1 MSVTPFLAGKVL
13 KVHQRNAGTRGILGE
28 GIPDK
33 GAQVPIGR
41 SISDNTEDIHVRNR
55 LNVSSIRSK

>member
-13 KVHQRNAGTRGILGE
+13 KVHQRNAGTRGMLGK

-33 GAQVPIGR
+33 GTQALIGR
-41 SISDNTEDIHVRNR
+41 SISDNTEDIRPQ
-55 LNVSSIRSK
+55 SIER